1 MSFRGSNK
9 ARQNKT
15 TEALNKAKQA
25 LMLCLAENQRLADEV
40 ALLESRLSTATDK
53 HLLLL
58 EQLIKANEIIREL
71 SAAGDDARGK
81 PCPDC
86 GEPTVGCGTMNLR
99 VCNGCKMEWDW
110 QLNEGQLP
118 LVSSNRATRRTA

>member
-9 ARQNKT
+9 AQQNKT
-15 TEALNKAKQA
+15 TEALNNAKRA
-25 LMLCLAENQRLADEV
+25 LTLCLAENQRLADEI

>member
-9 ARQNKT
+9 AQQNKT
-15 TEALNKAKQA
+15 TEALNNAKRA
-25 LMLCLAENQRLADEV
+25 LTLCLAENQRLVDEV

-58 EQLIKANEIIREL
+58 EQLIKANETIKALDAL
-71 SAAGDDARGK
+71 SDDARGK

>member
-9 ARQNKT
+9 AQQNKT
-15 TEALNKAKQA
+15 VEALNKAKQA
-25 LMLCLAENQRLADEV
+25 LMLCLAENQRLTDEV
-40 ALLESRLSTATDK
+40 ALLESRLSTGTEK
-53 HLLLL
+53 QLLLM
-58 EQLIKANEIIREL
+58 EQLIKANEIIRAL

-81 PCPDC
+81 PCPEC

>member
-9 ARQNKT
+9 AQQNKT

-25 LMLCLAENQRLADEV
+25 LMLCLAENQRLTDEV
-40 ALLESRLSTATDK
+40 ALLESRLSTGTEK
-53 HLLLL
+53 QLLLM
-58 EQLIKANEIIREL
+58 EQLIKANEIIRAL

-81 PCPDC
+81 PCPEC

-99 VCNGCKMEWDW
+99 VCNGCKKEWDW
-110 QLNEGQLP
+110 HLNEGQLP
-118 LVSSNRATRRTA
+118 LVSSSRATRRTA

>member
-9 ARQNKT
+9 AQYNKT
-15 TEALNKAKQA
+15 VEALNKAKQA
-25 LMLCLAENQRLADEV
+25 LMLCLAENQRLTDEV
-40 ALLESRLSTATDK
+40 ALLERRLSTGTEK
-53 HLLLL
+53 QLLLM
-58 EQLIKANEIIREL
+58 EQLIKANEIIRGL

-81 PCPDC
+81 PCPEC

-110 QLNEGQLP
+110 QLNEGQIP

>member
-9 ARQNKT
+9 AQHNKT
-15 TEALNKAKQA
+15 VEALNKAKQA
-25 LMLCLAENQRLADEV
+25 LMLCLAENQRLTDEV
-40 ALLESRLSTATDK
+40 ALLESRLSTGTEK
-53 HLLLL
+53 QLLLM
-58 EQLIKANEIIREL
+58 EQLIKANEIIRAL

-81 PCPDC
+81 PCPEC

>member
-9 ARQNKT
+9 AQQNKT
-15 TEALNKAKQA
+15 TEALRNAKRA
-25 LMLCLAENQRLADEV
+25 LELCLAENQRLTDEI
-40 ALLESRLSTATDK
+40 ALLESRLSTGTEK
-53 HLLLL
+53 QLLLM
-58 EQLIKANEIIREL
+58 EQLIRANELIRKL
-71 SAAGDDARGK
+71 DASGDDARGK

-118 LVSSNRATRRTA
+118 LVSNNRATRRTA

>member
-1 MSFRGSNK
+1 MSFAGSRK
-9 ARQNKT
+9 AQQNKT

-25 LMLCLAENQRLADEV
+25 LMLCLAENQRLTDEV
-40 ALLESRLSTATDK
+40 ALLESRLSTGTEK
-53 HLLLL
+53 QLLLM
-58 EQLIKANEIIREL
+58 EQLIRANQVIREL
-71 SAAGDDARGK
+71 STAGDDARGK
-81 PCPDC
+81 PCPEC

>member
-9 ARQNKT
+9 AQHNKMA
-15 TEALNKAKQA
+15 EALNNAKRA
-25 LMLCLAENQRLADEV
+25 LTLCIAENQRLADEV
-40 ALLESRLSTATDK
+40 ALLERRLSTATDK
-53 HLLLL
+53 HILLL
-58 EQLIKANEIIREL
+58 EQLIKANEIIRGL

-99 VCNGCKMEWDW
+99 VCNGCKKEWDW

>member
-1 MSFRGSNK
+1 MSFRGSRK
-9 ARQNKT
+9 AQQNKT
-15 TEALNKAKQA
+15 TEALTNAKRA
-25 LMLCLAENQRLADEV
+25 LELCLAENQRLTDEV
-40 ALLESRLSTATDK
+40 ALLESRLSTGTEK
-53 HLLLL
+53 QLLLM
-58 EQLIKANEIIREL
+58 EQLIRANQIIREL

-118 LVSSNRATRRTA
+118 LVSNNRATRRTA

>member
-9 ARQNKT
+9 AQQNKT
-15 TEALNKAKQA
+15 SEALRNAKRV
-25 LMLCLAENQRLADEV
+25 MELCLAENQRLTDEV
-40 ALLESRLSTATDK
+40 ALMERRLSTHTEK
-53 HLLLL
+53 QLLLM
-58 EQLIKANEIIREL
+58 EQLIRANEVIREL

-118 LVSSNRATRRTA
+118 LVSNNRATRRTA

>member
-9 ARQNKT
+9 AQQNKT
-15 TEALNKAKQA
+15 TEALRNAKRT
-25 LMLCLAENQRLADEV
+25 LELCLAENQRLADEV

-71 SAAGDDARGK
+71 GAAGDDARGK

>member
-1 MSFRGSNK
+1 MSFAGSRK
-9 ARQNKT
+9 AQQNKT

-25 LMLCLAENQRLADEV
+25 LMLCLAENQRLTDEV
-40 ALLESRLSTATDK
+40 ALLERRLSTGTEK
-53 HLLLL
+53 QLLLM
-58 EQLIKANEIIREL
+58 EQLIKANEVIRAL
-71 SAAGDDARGK
+71 STAGDDARGK
-81 PCPDC
+81 PCPEC

>member
-1 MSFRGSNK
+1 MSFTGSRK
-9 ARQNKT
+9 AQYSKQ
-15 TEALNKAKQA
+15 TEALRNAKRA
-25 LMLCLAENQRLADEV
+25 LELCLAENQRLTDEV
-40 ALLESRLSTATDK
+40 ALLESRLSTGTEK
-53 HLLLL
+53 QLLLM
-58 EQLIKANEIIREL
+58 EQLIRANQIIREL

-118 LVSSNRATRRTA
+118 LVSNNRATRRTA

>member
-1 MSFRGSNK
+1 MSFVGSRKAQHNK
-9 ARQNKT
+9 MA
-15 TEALNKAKQA
+15 EALRNAKHA
-25 LMLCLAENQRLADEV
+25 LTLCLAENQRLADEV
-40 ALLESRLSTATDK
+40 ALLERRLSTATDK

-58 EQLIKANEIIREL
+58 EQLIRANETIKALDAL
-71 SAAGDDARGK
+71 SDDARGK

-99 VCNGCKMEWDW
+99 VCNGCKKEWDW

-118 LVSSNRATRRTA
+118 LVCSSRATRRTA

>member
-1 MSFRGSNK
+1 
-9 ARQNKT
+9 
-15 TEALNKAKQA
+15 
-25 LMLCLAENQRLADEV
+25 MLCLAENQRLTDEV
-40 ALLESRLSTATDK
+40 TLLESRLSTGTEK
-53 HLLLL
+53 QLLLM
-58 EQLIKANEIIREL
+58 EQLIKANEIIRAL

-81 PCPDC
+81 PCPEC

-118 LVSSNRATRRTA
+118 LVSSNRATRRTT

>member
-9 ARQNKT
+9 AQQNKT
-15 TEALNKAKQA
+15 NEALRNAKRA
-25 LMLCLAENQRLADEV
+25 LELCLAENQRLTDEV
-40 ALLESRLSTATDK
+40 ALMERRLSTHTEK
-53 HLLLL
+53 QLLLM
-58 EQLIKANEIIREL
+58 EQLIRANEVIREL

-86 GEPTVGCGTMNLR
+86 GEPTVGCATMNLR

-118 LVSSNRATRRTA
+118 LVSNNRATRRTA

>member
-9 ARQNKT
+9 AQQNKMA
-15 TEALNKAKQA
+15 EALNNAKRA
-25 LMLCLAENQRLADEV
+25 LTLCLTENQRLADEV
-40 ALLESRLSTATDK
+40 ALLERRLSTATDK

-58 EQLIKANEIIREL
+58 EQLIKANEIIRGL

-99 VCNGCKMEWDW
+99 VCNGCKKEWDW
-110 QLNEGQLP
+110 HLSEGQLP
-118 LVSSNRATRRTA
+118 LVSSSRATRRTA

>member
-9 ARQNKT
+9 AQQNKT
-15 TEALNKAKQA
+15 TEALNNAKRA
-25 LMLCLAENQRLADEV
+25 LELCLAENQRLTDEV
-40 ALLESRLSTATDK
+40 ALMERRLSTHTEK
-53 HLLLL
+53 QLLLM
-58 EQLIKANEIIREL
+58 EQLIRANEVIREL
-71 SAAGDDARGK
+71 SAASDDARGK

-110 QLNEGQLP
+110 QLDEGQLP
-118 LVSSNRATRRTA
+118 LVSNNRATRRTA

>member
-9 ARQNKT
+9 AQQNKT
-15 TEALNKAKQA
+15 TEALNNAKRA
-25 LMLCLAENQRLADEV
+25 LTLCLVENQRLADEV

-58 EQLIKANEIIREL
+58 EQLIKANEIIRGL

-99 VCNGCKMEWDW
+99 VCNGCKKEWDW
-110 QLNEGQLP
+110 YLNEGQLP
-118 LVSSNRATRRTA
+118 LVSSSRATRRTA

>member
-9 ARQNKT
+9 AQQNKT
-15 TEALNKAKQA
+15 TEALNNAKRA
-25 LMLCLAENQRLADEV
+25 LTLCLAENQRLTDEV

-71 SAAGDDARGK
+71 SSAGDDARGK

>member
-9 ARQNKT
+9 AQQNKT

-25 LMLCLAENQRLADEV
+25 LMLCLAENQRLTDKV
-40 ALLESRLSTATDK
+40 ALLESRLSTGTEK
-53 HLLLL
+53 QLLLT
-58 EQLIKANEIIREL
+58 EQLIRANQIIRDL

-81 PCPDC
+81 PCPEC

>member
-9 ARQNKT
+9 AQQNKT
-15 TEALNKAKQA
+15 TEALNNAKRA
-25 LMLCLAENQRLADEV
+25 LTLCLVENQRLADEV

-99 VCNGCKMEWDW
+99 VCNGCKTEWDW

>member
-9 ARQNKT
+9 AQQNKT

-25 LMLCLAENQRLADEV
+25 LMLCLAENQRLTDEV
-40 ALLESRLSTATDK
+40 ALLESRLSTGTEK
-53 HLLLL
+53 QLLLM
-58 EQLIKANEIIREL
+58 EQLIKANEIIRGL

-81 PCPDC
+81 PCPEC

-118 LVSSNRATRRTA
+118 LVSSNRATRRTT

>member
-1 MSFRGSNK
+1 MSFAGSRK
-9 ARQNKT
+9 AQYSKQ

-25 LMLCLAENQRLADEV
+25 LMLCLAENQRLTDEV
-40 ALLESRLSTATDK
+40 ALLERRLSTGTEK
-53 HLLLL
+53 QLLLM
-58 EQLIKANEIIREL
+58 EQLIRANQIIREL

-81 PCPDC
+81 PCPEC

>member
-1 MSFRGSNK
+1 MSFAGSRKAQHNK
-9 ARQNKT
+9 MA
-15 TEALNKAKQA
+15 EALANAKRA
-25 LMLCLAENQRLADEV
+25 LELCLADNQRLTDEV
-40 ALLESRLSTATDK
+40 ALLERRLSTHTEK
-53 HLLLL
+53 QLLLM
-58 EQLIKANEIIREL
+58 EQLIRANQIIREL

-118 LVSSNRATRRTA
+118 LVSNNRATRRTA